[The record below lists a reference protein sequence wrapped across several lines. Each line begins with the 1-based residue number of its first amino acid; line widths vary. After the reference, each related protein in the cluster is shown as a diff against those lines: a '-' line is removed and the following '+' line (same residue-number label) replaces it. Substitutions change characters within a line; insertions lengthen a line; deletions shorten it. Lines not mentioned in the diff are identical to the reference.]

1 MLPVQDFGLE
11 EGLPFTAYSK
21 GCAARQRL
29 LDLLGPR
36 IEDAVANRNSLSRDL
51 LITKLMDFMSA
62 EGLTAFG
69 KAARTWPPPE
79 NEAERQSQLARTLM
93 GEAVMLMFAGTDTT
107 AYSLTAVLPLLYL
120 HPEWLTALNE
130 EQDRVVAQHGEK
142 IGRKV
147 RRTATAHGPRHADA
161 TFTPASCTGAGGA
174 PAARVAMRRNSV
186 SAWIHQTLQLVS
198 DKRWTALSFGRVGGN
213 ASWPN

>member
-1 MLPVQDFGLE
+1 MPAVSQDFGLE
-11 EGLPFTAYSK
+11 EGLPFTAYNK

-29 LDLLGPR
+29 SAFLAPR
-36 IEDAVANRNSLSRDL
+36 ITEAVAGSKSDLSNGL
-51 LITKLMDFMSA
+51 LIAKLTNYMRA

-69 KAARTWPPPE
+69 TASRKWRRPQ
-79 NEAERQSQLARTLM
+79 NEEERQSQLATTLI

-130 EQDRVVAQHGEK
+130 EQDRVVEELGDT

-147 RRTATAHGPRHADA
+147 
-161 TFTPASCTGAGGA
+161 CTVFSSL
-174 PAARVAMRRNSV
+174 P
-186 SAWIHQTLQLVS
+186 
-198 DKRWTALSFGRVGGN
+198 
-213 ASWPN
+213 